1 MIKDGVNSKIK
12 DAVFV
17 VEAEKNI
24 SGKDP
29 LNSALLNAEENLV
42 VKYRKIL
49 QMGIP
54 AEKRS
59 HLKDFICSVR
69 CCRGKKISSED
80 PLKSELLKAEEELVV
95 KYRKMLQMGISAD
108 GEGIK

>member
-1 MIKDGVNSKIK
+1 MIEDGVNSKIV

-42 VKYRKIL
+42 VK
-49 QMGIP
+49 
-54 AEKRS
+54 
-59 HLKDFICSVR
+59 
-69 CCRGKKISSED
+69 
-80 PLKSELLKAEEELVV
+80 
-95 KYRKMLQMGISAD
+95 
-108 GEGIK
+108 